1 MKTIKL
7 RSKVGVDGILHL
19 DIPIRMKE
27 TELEVTVTFKP
38 IVQSQPNP
46 EKLGWSPGFFEHTA
60 GAWEGEPLVR
70 GSQGE
75 YEQRE
80 ELL

>member
-1 MKTIKL
+1 MKKIKL
-7 RSKVGVDGILHL
+7 RSQVGKDGILHL
-19 DIPIRMKE
+19 DIPVTIKE
-27 TELEVTVTFKP
+27 TELEVIVTFKP
-38 IVQSQPNP
+38 VVQNKPTP
-46 EKLGWSPGFFEHTA
+46 EDLGWSPGFFERTA
-60 GAWEGEPLVR
+60 GAWQGEPLVR